1 MSVSVEF
8 LTDEVNN
15 NTAMSDL
22 SVGRPP
28 SHSYNG
34 CVFLMAQVWNIFLWE
49 VVFLFFKGGTF
60 HSR

>member
-28 SHSYNG
+28 SHSYNS
-34 CVFLMAQVWNIFLWE
+34 CVFLMAQVWNIFL
-49 VVFLFFKGGTF
+49 
-60 HSR
+60 